1 MFDVMLWIGISV
13 SIATVA
19 LVLFLMTWSS
29 GEVAQAQLWVQET
42 AKATMGSYTSR
53 QDFSLLTQSSALQDN
68 LFPQAAY
75 SNGQPTN
82 PWGGDFSIAGVDTP
96 TVPRG
101 AADIAMTEVPSGDC
115 VQLAA
120 ALATSADSITVD
132 GTVVST
138 NHSPPDPNVTETA
151 CQTNG
156 RLDFLY
162 NKQV

>member
-19 LVLFLMTWSS
+19 LVLFLTTWSH
-29 GEVAQAQLWVQET
+29 GQVAQAQLWVQET
-42 AKATMGSYTSR
+42 AQTTFGSYSSR
-53 QDFSLLTQSSALQDN
+53 PDFSILNQSTALQDN
-68 LFPQAAY
+68 LFPQASFAQ
-75 SNGQPTN
+75 GQPTN
-82 PWGGDFSIAGVDTP
+82 PWGGAFRITGVDTP

-101 AADIAMTEVPSGDC
+101 AADIEMDDVPGGDC
-115 VQLAA
+115 ATLAA
-120 ALATSADSITVD
+120 ALATSADSITVN

-138 NHSPPDPNVTETA
+138 NHSTPDPVVTETA

-156 RLDFLY
+156 RVDFLY